1 MRTVTDLQPD
11 ALAWDKQ
18 GGLLPA
24 VIQDAASLQVLMLGY
39 MDRAALQATLDT
51 GRVTFYSRSRRRL
64 WVKGETS
71 GHALEL
77 VTIEADCDGD
87 TLLVRAH
94 AHGPTCHLGRDSC
107 FPNAAASVL
116 GQLDALLASR
126 ERERPPGSYS
136 TRLFDAG
143 IRRIAQKVG
152 EEGVETALAA
162 VVEDDRALTGE
173 AADLLFHLLVLLRA
187 RGLSLAD
194 VDALLAER
202 RR

>member
-1 MRTVTDLQPD
+1 M
-11 ALAWDKQ
+11 
-18 GGLLPA
+18 
-24 VIQDAASLQVLMLGY
+24 
-39 MDRAALQATLDT
+39 
-51 GRVTFYSRSRRRL
+51 
-64 WVKGETS
+64 
-71 GHALEL
+71 
-77 VTIEADCDGD
+77 
-87 TLLVRAH
+87 
-94 AHGPTCHLGRDSC
+94 
-107 FPNAAASVL
+107 L
-116 GQLDALLASR
+116 GQLDALLALR

-194 VDALLAER
+194 VDAHLAER
-202 RR
+202 RG